1 MTNIPNE
8 FLALRIH
15 QEDENIQAK
24 LEQISLENLTEG
36 EVILKNSY
44 SGINYKDALAVT
56 GTGKILRSF
65 PLVGGVDVAGTVVS
79 SSDPRFKEGDAV
91 IAACSGLSETHDGG
105 YAEYSRLTK
114 EAAISLPENMDQR
127 TAMAIGTAGF
137 AAGLAIYKMMLNN
150 QSPSLGPIAVTGAS
164 GGVGS
169 IAINMLSS
177 MNYDV
182 VAITSKKQSADY
194 LKELGASSVVVT
206 SENEMGTRP
215 LEKAVFGGAIDN
227 LGGET
232 LSWLLRTTQP
242 EGNVASIGLAADFKL
257 STNVMPFILRGVN
270 LLGVNSTTLPN
281 SFKQMIWE
289 QIAEK
294 MLPTNIEKII
304 TKEVSLES
312 SIPEFQNLLDAT
324 ITGRTIIKIS

>member
-1 MTNIPNE
+1 MQDIPE
-8 FLALRIH
+8 KFKALRIH
-15 QEDENIQAK
+15 LKDEEIVSVIEK
-24 LEQISLENLTEG
+24 ISIDDLSEG
-36 EVILKNSY
+36 DLVIKNSY

-56 GTGKILRSF
+56 GAGKILRTF
-65 PLVGGVDVAGTVVS
+65 PLVGGVDVAGVVVE
-79 SSDPRFKEGDAV
+79 SSDPRFKKGDNV

-114 EAAISLPENMDQR
+114 EAAIAMPENMDPR
-127 TAMAIGTAGF
+127 TSMAIGTAGF
-137 AAGLAIYKMMLNN
+137 AAGLAIYKMTLNN
-150 QSPSLGPIAVTGAS
+150 QTPDMGPVAVTGAS

-169 IAINMLSS
+169 IATNMLSS
-177 MNYDV
+177 MGYEV
-182 VAITSKKQSADY
+182 TAITGKKQNEEY
-194 LKELGASSVVVT
+194 LKQIGASSVIVA
-206 SENEMGTRP
+206 SENEIGTRP

-232 LSWLLRTTQP
+232 LSWLLRATQP

-281 SFKQMIWE
+281 DFKQMIWE

-294 MLPTNIEKII
+294 MIPVDIEKII
-304 TKEVSLES
+304 TKEVLLEDA
-312 SIPEFQNLLDAT
+312 IPEFQGFLDAN